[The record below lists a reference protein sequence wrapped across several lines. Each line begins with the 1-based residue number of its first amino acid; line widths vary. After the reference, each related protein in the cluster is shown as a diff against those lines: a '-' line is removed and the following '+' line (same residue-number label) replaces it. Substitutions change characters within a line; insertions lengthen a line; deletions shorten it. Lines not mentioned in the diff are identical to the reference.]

1 MACISKRRGRYV
13 IDFYDNQ
20 GKRRWRTLKKG
31 TTKKRGMEILREIE
45 EKLSRGTY
53 VPEKRIPVFTDLA
66 KEWVDPKKPNV
77 RKSTLA
83 VYEGITRN
91 HYERLKDLKV
101 NQITMAKVEKWIRQ
115 RQDEG
120 LHIETL
126 RKAIVVLNQI
136 MAYAVRHGYIG
147 NNPVRDAER
156 PRGRGEVTE
165 EKIRI
170 LTPDEIKMLLGAVTN
185 QKYKTLFTLAIMS
198 GARQGELLGLKWG
211 DVDWENN
218 QIHIQRTFNNGDWYR
233 VKTVTSNRRIDL
245 GPVVM
250 GELKKW
256 KLACPPN
263 RLHLIFP
270 NASGQPLNHSN
281 MRSRYFFPALDK
293 AAIGRVR
300 FHDLRHTYASLLI
313 EQGENIKYIQTQMGH
328 ATPVV
333 TLTVYAHL
341 LKPTNQEAAIQLEKA
356 VF

>member
-1 MACISKRRGRYV
+1 
-13 IDFYDNQ
+13 
-20 GKRRWRTLKKG
+20 
-31 TTKKRGMEILREIE
+31 
-45 EKLSRGTY
+45 
-53 VPEKRIPVFTDLA
+53 
-66 KEWVDPKKPNV
+66 
-77 RKSTLA
+77 
-83 VYEGITRN
+83 
-91 HYERLKDLKV
+91 
-101 NQITMAKVEKWIRQ
+101 MAKVEKWIRR

-147 NNPVRDAER
+147 YNPVRDAER

-170 LTPDEIKMLLGAVTN
+170 LTPDEIKLFLGAVTN
-185 QKYKTLFTLAIMS
+185 QKYKTLFTLAVMS
-198 GARQGELLGLKWG
+198 GARQGELLGLKWS

-218 QIHIQRTFNNGDWYR
+218 QIHVQRTFNNGAWYR
-233 VKTVTSNRRIDL
+233 AKTVTSNRRIDL

-270 NASGQPLNHSN
+270 NASGQPMNHSN

-293 AAIGRVR
+293 AGIGRVR